1 MSSKKHKLA
10 VVIGRFQLF
19 TQSHM
24 SMIEEALDVAD
35 NVIVLVGSINRSQS
49 LSNPFNYEERRE
61 MIRKSLRGDSLYRV
75 EIKGVNDYM
84 YVEYVRTNDHMVR
97 SSTILHRCRWM

>member
-35 NVIVLVGSINRSQS
+35 NVIVLVGPSTDLKVCLTRLI
-49 LSNPFNYEERRE
+49 RRTQ
-61 MIRKSLRGDSLYRV
+61 R
-75 EIKGVNDYM
+75 NDP
-84 YVEYVRTNDHMVR
+84 
-97 SSTILHRCRWM
+97 